1 MTRLGMLLAAGALLA
16 ATPSF
21 AQTVGSCARG
31 GGANQPQA
39 VWVLFDLGS
48 AQVRGDNKNKI
59 AEAAVTA
66 KARQVTSICVVGH
79 TDKLGDK
86 KLNEQL
92 ARARSKAVAA
102 ELVSAGIPANHLAVD
117 QAAEGVGRAFHREA
131 VRDVR
136 AHDAQR
142 RQAWQF
148 VGIVLAEFGREA
160 PHGLAGAHAQD
171 RQALDQHMVG
181 HDPGRAT

>member
-1 MTRLGMLLAAGALLA
+1 MTRLGALLA
-16 ATPSF
+16 TGALFGATPAF
-21 AQTVGSCARG
+21 AQTVGNCAHG

-66 KARQVTSICVVGH
+66 KARQVTSICVIGH

-86 KLNEQL
+86 ALNEQL

-102 ELVSAGIPANHLAVD
+102 ELVGAGIPAKDIVI
-117 QAAEGVGRAFHREA
+117 AADPEAFGNLSLGNL
-131 VRDVR
+131 
-136 AHDAQR
+136 DAQ
-142 RQAWQF
+142 
-148 VGIVLAEFGREA
+148 GK
-160 PHGLAGAHAQD
+160 D
-171 RQALDQHMVG
+171 RKVTILFS
-181 HDPGRAT
+181 R

>member
-1 MTRLGMLLAAGALLA
+1 MTRLGALLAGALFA

-48 AQVRGDNKNKI
+48 AQVRGDNKRKI

-66 KARQVTSICVVGH
+66 KARQVASICVVGH

-86 KLNEQL
+86 AVNAKL
-92 ARARSKAVAA
+92 ARERSQAVAA
-102 ELVSAGIPANHLAVD
+102 ELIHAGYSAKDIVI
-117 QAAEGVGRAFHREA
+117 AADPEAFG
-131 VRDVR
+131 DMSLGSS
-136 AHDAQR
+136 DAS
-142 RQAWQF
+142 
-148 VGIVLAEFGREA
+148 EK
-160 PHGLAGAHAQD
+160 D
-171 RQALDQHMVG
+171 RKVTILFS
-181 HDPGRAT
+181 R

>member
-1 MTRLGMLLAAGALLA
+1 MTRLGALLA
-16 ATPSF
+16 TSALFSATPAF
-21 AQTVGSCARG
+21 AQTVGNCAHG

-66 KARQVTSICVVGH
+66 KARQVTSICVIGH

-86 KLNEQL
+86 ALNEQL

-102 ELVSAGIPANHLAVD
+102 ELVSAGIPAKDIVI
-117 QAAEGVGRAFHREA
+117 AADPEAFGNLSLGNL
-131 VRDVR
+131 
-136 AHDAQR
+136 DAQ
-142 RQAWQF
+142 
-148 VGIVLAEFGREA
+148 EK
-160 PHGLAGAHAQD
+160 D
-171 RQALDQHMVG
+171 RKVTILFS
-181 HDPGRAT
+181 R